1 MFGKNLKYYRLKR
14 NMTKKDLAEA
24 VGLTPMAI
32 TNYESD
38 YRKPSFDIVVK
49 IAKALNVDIKDFI
62 TVQSKELSFEH
73 EEFRK
78 TSKLTQT
85 KQEFIREAVEE
96 YFGRFFNAIDC
107 LGRKVLPDPIE
118 SHKLTVTKDVEKDA
132 LELRKALDFPT
143 SGPII
148 NLITHLEYMGIFILF
163 LNIDNESFSG
173 MNGRVENYSYIV
185 VNSNH
190 SAERIRSTVAHEL
203 AHIMFKNIGKEKEQ
217 ELYATAISGAFLLPR
232 RDLIIKLGLKR
243 NKITKDLEIIC
254 KEYGVSSQMLMKRAE
269 VNGIIS
275 SSQLRDFFISIT
287 RLGWRKKEP
296 SRINREEPLLF
307 KELVFRGIN
316 EGEINIDKGAELLK
330 ITHDELN
337 KYCGLWEDFQ

>member
-32 TNYESD
+32 TNYENDS
-38 YRKPSFDIVVK
+38 RKPNLDTVVN
-49 IAKALNVDIKDFI
+49 IAKVLKVDIKDFI
-62 TVQSKELSFEH
+62 TIQKEKLNFEH
-73 EEFRK
+73 GEFRK
-78 TSKLTQT
+78 TNKLTQT
-85 KQEFIREAVEE
+85 NQEFIREAVEE

-107 LGRKVLPDPIE
+107 LGRKVLPKPIE
-118 SHKLTVTKDVEKDA
+118 SHKLTATKDAEKDA

-148 NLITHLEYMGIFILF
+148 NLITHLEDIGILVYF
-163 LNIDNESFSG
+163 LDIDNESFSG
-173 MNGRVENYSYIV
+173 MNGIVEGYPYIV

-190 SAERIRSTVAHEL
+190 TAERIRSTMAHEL
-203 AHIMFKNIGKEKEQ
+203 AHIMFKEIDNEKEQ
-217 ELYATAISGAFLLPR
+217 ELYATALSGAFLFPR
-232 RDLIIKLGLKR
+232 RDLILKLGLHRKC
-243 NKITKDLEIIC
+243 ISKDIFLIC
-254 KEYGVSSQMLMKRAE
+254 KEYGVSSLMLMKRAE
-269 VNGIIS
+269 ICNIIS
-275 SSQLRDFFISIT
+275 SSLFKDFSIKVSQI
-287 RLGWRKKEP
+287 GWRKKEP

-330 ITHDELN
+330 ISHEEIN
-337 KYCGLWEDFQ
+337 NFCGLVEDSY